1 MVKIQAHFRGYV
13 VKKAYRTYKLGGVI
27 SELLYSP
34 AAYGIDM
41 SIKNMPKPKGRINA
55 QVAVVGNEAW
65 LLGGIVEIGEQEI
78 TLDDM
83 WTLDLVK
90 MDGWELI
97 KENTGGEEVFRRAE
111 AAALTSSGDEWETD
125 ESGSDDNH

>member
-1 MVKIQAHFRGYV
+1 MFSALF
-13 VKKAYRTYKLGGVI
+13 
-27 SELLYSP
+27 P
-34 AAYGIDM
+34 
-41 SIKNMPKPKGRINA
+41 PA
-55 QVAVVGNEAW
+55 QVTVVGNEAW

-97 KENTGGEEVFRRAE
+97 KENTGGEEVFKR
-111 AAALTSSGDEWETD
+111 AAAAAGSSSEGDEWTTD
-125 ESGSDDNH
+125 EGSSDSGEEE